1 MTPTL
6 HTLAR
11 LLSPWRT
18 ICKLWSINRR
28 LQRSNDRLAAM
39 VFLAC
44 SKNVARDRRLRRCP
58 THGQQ
63 QPNAW
68 GCPECVRELRQDLND
83 AQRQLATARE
93 ALQRVA
99 FGGWFENS
107 QFSVDH
113 HARVVE
119 GVADWVRSGMA
130 GPLPLLP
137 EYLAKR
143 EKVGGGERP

>member
-6 HTLAR
+6 RALAR

-28 LQRSNDRLAAM
+28 LQRSNDRLTAM

-68 GCPECVRELRQDLND
+68 GCPECVRELRRDLGD
-83 AQRQLATARE
+83 AQEQLAMAQQ
-93 ALQRVA
+93 ALRRLERYA
-99 FGGWFENS
+99 HSFE
-107 QFSVDH
+107 
-113 HARVVE
+113 
-119 GVADWVRSGMA
+119 VRSNLFMWIQSGMA
-130 GPLPLLP
+130 GPLPPLP

-143 EKVGGGERP
+143 EKVDAGEGEV